1 MSPQTGLDCPKENCP
16 KVFNAEKECNSGHV
30 PLLQVGLKE
39 PGIKELAI
47 NVIPIAS
54 SVFW

>member
-1 MSPQTGLDCPKENCP
+1 MSPETSLDCPKEDCP

-30 PLLQVGLKE
+30 PLLQVNIKE

-47 NVIPIAS
+47 NVIPTAS
-54 SVFW
+54 SVF

>member
-1 MSPQTGLDCPKENCP
+1 MSPETGLDCPKEDCP

-30 PLLQVGLKE
+30 PLLQVNIKE

-47 NVIPIAS
+47 NVIPTAS
-54 SVFW
+54 SVF